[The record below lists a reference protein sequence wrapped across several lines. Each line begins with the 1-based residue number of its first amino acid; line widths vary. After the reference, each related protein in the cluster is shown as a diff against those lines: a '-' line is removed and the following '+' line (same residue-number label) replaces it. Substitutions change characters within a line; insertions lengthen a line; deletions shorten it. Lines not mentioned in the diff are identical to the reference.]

1 MCMYMNICMC
11 IYVLYI
17 CIYVCMYV
25 CIYIPQ
31 LTLIIH
37 HTKNSMPSDQWS
49 VLLFRFVSE
58 EHPDRMLQS
67 AQRRDS
73 LREVRRQ
80 SWGRVQTGQVAL
92 QLEVTVTSCV
102 LLLIGWLQESLPGD
116 RNVGGEYLLHS
127 AVKSY
132 NTPTIFLQ

>member
-1 MCMYMNICMC
+1 MNICM
-11 IYVLYI
+11 
-17 CIYVCMYV
+17 YVCMYV
-25 CIYIPQ
+25 LYVCMYVPPQ
-31 LTLIIH
+31 FTLIIH

-49 VLLFRFVSE
+49 VLLFRIVSE

-73 LREVRRQ
+73 LREVRCQ

-132 NTPTIFLQ
+132 NTPTILLQ

>member
-1 MCMYMNICMC
+1 MNVYVYEYMYVHIC
-11 IYVLYI
+11 V
-17 CIYVCMYV
+17 VCMYV

-31 LTLIIH
+31 FTLIIH
-37 HTKNSMPSDQWS
+37 HTKNSMHSDQWS
-49 VLLFRFVSE
+49 VLFFRIVSE

-102 LLLIGWLQESLPGD
+102 LLLIGWLQESFPGD
-116 RNVGGEYLLHS
+116 RNVGGEHLLHS